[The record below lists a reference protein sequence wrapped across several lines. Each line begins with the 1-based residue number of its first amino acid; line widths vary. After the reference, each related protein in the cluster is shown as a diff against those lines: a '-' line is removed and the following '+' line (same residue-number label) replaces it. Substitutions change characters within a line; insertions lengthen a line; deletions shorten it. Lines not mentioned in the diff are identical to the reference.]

1 VGAKIENIARKPL
14 TPACLVA
21 DWQHG
26 LSLRYTTAEFINEH
40 FAKMKAVLLNGF
52 GGAEVL
58 KIGETDMPEPA
69 PGQVRIKVMA
79 TSVNRPDIVQRQG
92 NYPPPKGE
100 SEILGLE
107 VAGTIDALGTG
118 VSGWKTGERVLS
130 LVVGGG
136 YAEYALA
143 YANHLMRIPQGMSFE
158 EAACICETYIT
169 AYLNMYMLG
178 GLRDG
183 ETVLLHGGG
192 GGVNTAGIQ
201 LCRSLTPNT
210 KIIVTASPK
219 KLERVRQLGAHS
231 VIDYKNQDFAEE
243 IKKYTQGKGV
253 DVILDH
259 LGGKYLA
266 SNMKSLAL
274 EGRLIVIGVMGGA
287 KAELN
292 LALMMV
298 KRQRIIGSVLRSRPV
313 EEKARIT
320 AEFSKNVLPRLA
332 DKTIVPLIHTI
343 MPLEDAAKGHAMME
357 ASEHFGKIV
366 LRI

>member
-1 VGAKIENIARKPL
+1 
-14 TPACLVA
+14 
-21 DWQHG
+21 
-26 LSLRYTTAEFINEH
+26 
-40 FAKMKAVLLNGF
+40 MKAVLLNGF
-52 GGAEVL
+52 GSPDVL

-69 PGQVRIKVMA
+69 SGQVRIKVMA

-107 VAGTIDALGTG
+107 VAGTIDALGPG
-118 VSGWKTGERVLS
+118 VDHWKLGERVLS
-130 LVVGGG
+130 LVAGGG

-143 YANHLMRIPQGMSFE
+143 YANHVMRMPEAISFE
-158 EAACICETYIT
+158 EAACVCETYIT
-169 AYLNMYMLG
+169 AYLNIYMLG

-201 LCRSLTPNT
+201 LCRTLTPNS
-210 KIIVTASPK
+210 KIIVTASPQ
-219 KLERVRQLGAHS
+219 KLERVRQLGAQL
-231 VIDYKNQDFAEE
+231 VIDYRNQDFAEE
-243 IKKYTQGKGV
+243 IKNSMQGKGV

-266 SNMKSLAL
+266 SNMKSLAI
-274 EGRLIVIGVMGGA
+274 EGRLVVIGVMGGA

-298 KRQRIIGSVLRSRPV
+298 KRQRILGSVLRSRAV
-313 EEKARIT
+313 QEKARIT
-320 AEFSKNVLPRLA
+320 AEFAKTVLPHFS
-332 DKTIVPLIHTI
+332 DKTIAPLIHTVL
-343 MPLEDAAKGHAMME
+343 PLNDVAKAHAMME
-357 ASEHFGKIV
+357 ASEHFGKIALKV
-366 LRI
+366 SS